1 MVRLFILFLFCIPLY
16 GSGDSAPQVK
26 MIQEF
31 AQKPQPQTKQSELLT
46 KLKKEEPPLRRSQV
60 QEYGPMPFH
69 GETKRLSKIHRDFN
83 IYNFE
88 RIDEELQNLREDNI
102 FLNDQINQLRERGEI
117 YAEALEQLIKRSERY
132 DNFFRNW
139 DQMEELLSSG
149 GIFGGGGL
157 GALLLGFFGLRL
169 KKRYRKKNSRKED
182 KEQEDKN
189 NE

>member
-1 MVRLFILFLFCIPLY
+1 
-16 GSGDSAPQVK
+16 
-26 MIQEF
+26 
-31 AQKPQPQTKQSELLT
+31 
-46 KLKKEEPPLRRSQV
+46 
-60 QEYGPMPFH
+60 MPFH